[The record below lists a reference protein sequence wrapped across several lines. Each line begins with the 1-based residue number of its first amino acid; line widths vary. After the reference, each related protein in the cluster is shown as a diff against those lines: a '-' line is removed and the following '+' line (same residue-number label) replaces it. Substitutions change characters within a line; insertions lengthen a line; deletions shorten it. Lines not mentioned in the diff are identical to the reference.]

1 MGCLRNLIRA
11 VIITLAVV
19 GFMSL
24 GGKELVNGWFSQWFN
39 PSQETIVER
48 AKKVGDFSKINEE
61 FELEKAAGMLGY
73 NAVVAEHKAS
83 GQKLVVVD
91 SSKKEILTQAD
102 IKSDDIENKLKS
114 ALQKVKYQAISIDE
128 IKVTLANCCKPIKG
142 DEIVGYIST
151 GNGVI
156 VHHKDCKNL
165 RDMPNRLI
173 NVSWNENT
181 QRKFNARIS
190 IVSENK
196 ENLLLEILTKAS
208 PNNISINGVNT
219 NKKDNEII
227 YDLKL
232 EVPNLEKL
240 KKFMLDLKHI
250 QSIKEVKRIFG

>member
-61 FELEKAAGMLGY
+61 FELEKAAGVLGY

-102 IKSDDIENKLKS
+102 IQSDDIENRLK
-114 ALQKVKYQAISIDE
+114 ATLQKVKYQAISVEE
-128 IKVTLANCCKPIKG
+128 IKVTKRGTIYSYG
-142 DEIVGYIST
+142 Q
-151 GNGVI
+151 
-156 VHHKDCKNL
+156 
-165 RDMPNRLI
+165 
-173 NVSWNENT
+173 ENPYV
-181 QRKFNARIS
+181 KFNAKIS
-190 IVSENK
+190 RLPIGDVSG
-196 ENLLLEILTKAS
+196 IISVAKAKDGTNRVLVS
-208 PNNISINGVNT
+208 VNEKSKYSQLISDEFFKNV
-219 NKKDNEII
+219 
-227 YDLKL
+227 
-232 EVPNLEKL
+232 
-240 KKFMLDLKHI
+240 
-250 QSIKEVKRIFG
+250 R